1 MAATRFGRSR
11 EGLLTSAEPVDWI
24 VLLLPTVFAIRTF
37 STTAALLALGLLGFA
52 AYARKSDLTR
62 TIQAGPF
69 LLLIGSTLLV
79 LTRPEPK
86 GDLLF
91 FVLLVALVVRL
102 VMTIN
107 AGAIIA
113 SLVDGAGIY
122 LALNVISYAAGV
134 RSPGAADRI
143 GDIRDSGGTLR
154 ILFPFSPSLEIAP
167 TIASVY
173 IGAAA
178 FLIFQRGWTR
188 RSLRLVGLA
197 AAFAVIV
204 QGGNRTALFAA
215 VALPIAIIFFP
226 YIARWVGIVVTVFAS
241 ISALVLPAL
250 VALVQPALLA
260 FLSFIAPERT
270 TRAAD
275 VGTLNNRS
283 IIWRKS
289 TEYWMN
295 WVDGEFNWL
304 FGFGQ
309 QGQYRSGA
317 SMSYAQALSST
328 VRHPELASM
337 HNSFLQQLFDG
348 GIVGWLL
355 LTAAILWA
363 SIRLSRYRTR
373 WGAAGLAA
381 IVAMVTLLLNSMTQ
395 VTIAPGSSQDS
406 FWLLVVLI
414 GVACQSPPDELSETA
429 VREQQSAEPAA
440 KETTGLSS
448 ASGAPLPDISRENA

>member
-1 MAATRFGRSR
+1 M
-11 EGLLTSAEPVDWI
+11 
-24 VLLLPTVFAIRTF
+24 FAIRTF
-37 STTAALLALGLLGFA
+37 STTAALLALGLLGFT
-52 AYARKSDLTR
+52 AYARKANLTS

-69 LLLIGSTLLV
+69 FLLIGSTILV
-79 LTRPEPK
+79 LTRPAPT
-86 GDLLF
+86 GDFLF
-91 FVLLVALVVRL
+91 FALLVALIVRL

-122 LALNVISYAAGV
+122 LALNVASYAAGV

-167 TIASVY
+167 TIASFY

-178 FLIFQRGWTR
+178 FLVFQRGWRR
-188 RSLRLVGLA
+188 RSLRLVGFA

-215 VALPIAIIFFP
+215 VALPIAVILFP
-226 YIARWVGIVVTVFAS
+226 FIARWVGILVTVFAS
-241 ISALVLPAL
+241 VSALVLPAIA
-250 VALVQPALLA
+250 ALVQPTLLA

-348 GIVGWLL
+348 GVIGWLL
-355 LTAAILWA
+355 LTLAILWA
-363 SIRLSRYRTR
+363 NVRLSRYRTR

-395 VTIAPGSSQDS
+395 VSIAPGSSQDS
-406 FWLLVVLI
+406 FWLLVILI
-414 GVACQSPPDELSETA
+414 GVACQSPRHALPAIEADERKTTKPATIETIGFPP
-429 VREQQSAEPAA
+429 S
-440 KETTGLSS
+440 T
-448 ASGAPLPDISRENA
+448 GAPLTGRKESV